1 MAKKKYLDYI
11 RVCVCVCVVMGHS
24 LTWVQIMSFWRVKP
38 FPLGLVKRLIKRQQ
52 SVNNTVLLYSTRN
65 STSHPVINCNGKEY
79 EKECES
85 I

>member
-1 MAKKKYLDYI
+1 M
-11 RVCVCVCVVMGHS
+11 CVCVCVAMIHS
-24 LTWVQIMSFWRVKP
+24 LTWVQIMGFRRVKP

-65 STSHPVINCNGKEY
+65 CIQHPVMNYNGKDY

-85 I
+85 VYK

>member
-1 MAKKKYLDYI
+1 MHVCTHVHI
-11 RVCVCVCVVMGHS
+11 CVCICVFVAMTHS
-24 LTWVQIMSFWRVKP
+24 LTWVQIMGFWRVKP

-79 EKECES
+79 EKEFES